1 LIVLNVYVF
10 CDRMTSRIG
19 CGDRQHQSNGEIRP
33 NARLHPCR
41 AGMKK
46 GSSLRRLFG
55 DFKRNLR
62 RQMERGRQDSGTSPV
77 CFREPGC
84 PDKSLIGIAI
94 RLHELA
100 KPPANL
106 TQPMFHSSLPAE
118 ARSHDPQR
126 GRKSAHQGR
135 DRAAGRNLG
144 RRGHSVQKVRKRL
157 RLQINR
163 LLFTRRGLSCRLTE
177 QPSLQSHFQNLR

>member
-1 LIVLNVYVF
+1 
-10 CDRMTSRIG
+10 MTSRIG

-33 NARLHPCR
+33 NAWLHPCQ

-46 GSSLRRLFG
+46 GSGIRRLFG
-55 DFKRNLR
+55 NFKGNLR
-62 RQMERGRQDSGTSPV
+62 RQMERGRQNCATSPI
-77 CFREPGC
+77 CLREPRG

-118 ARSHDPQR
+118 TRAHNPQR
-126 GRKSAHQGR
+126 GRESSHQGR
-135 DRAAGRNLG
+135 DCAAGRNRG
-144 RRGHSVQKVRKRL
+144 RRGHSIQKDCERL

-163 LLFTRRGLSCRLTE
+163 LQFTRRGVSCRLTE
-177 QPSLQSHFQNLR
+177 QPSLQSRFQNLR